1 MTDYPEHVSP
11 DRAAPHAHA
20 ATGAGPLAAAV
31 SGVSWG
37 AIFAGAAGAAALS
50 FVLVLLGTGL
60 GMSSVSPWS
69 SEGIGA
75 VTFGWATIAW
85 VTFISL
91 AASGIG
97 GYLAGRLR
105 TKWSGLHTAEV
116 YFRDTAHGFLAWAV
130 ATLLAA
136 VMVSSAVG
144 SAVSAGAQAGA
155 AVVGG
160 AASTAM
166 SAGAAGAAN
175 LANGQSDS
183 QSDGDL
189 GGGPMAYFIDSLF
202 RVPANANGT
211 GAAGATANANASMAA
226 SVGATGVAPARE
238 VSRIFAN
245 SVRTGELS
253 QDDAQYVG
261 QLIAQRTGI
270 SLEEAQKRVTDTF
283 AKVQKGI
290 DEAVEKAKLAA
301 DKARK
306 ATAYGSLWLVFS
318 LLLGAFV
325 ASVCATRG
333 GRRRDLQ
340 STL

>member
-1 MTDYPEHVSP
+1 MANYPEQVSS
-11 DRAAPHAHA
+11 DRAASRAYT
-20 ATGAGPLAAAV
+20 ATEAGPLAAAV
-31 SGVSWG
+31 SGVSWA

-75 VTFGWATIAW
+75 TTFGWATIAW

-105 TKWSGLHTAEV
+105 TKWSGLHTAEA

-130 ATLLAA
+130 ATLLAVA
-136 VMVSSAVG
+136 MVSSAVG
-144 SAVSAGAQAGA
+144 SAVSAGAKAGA
-155 AVVGG
+155 TVLGG
-160 AASTAM
+160 AASAAM
-166 SAGAAGAAN
+166 SAGAAGVGA
-175 LANGQSDS
+175 GSG
-183 QSDGDL
+183 DGSEAGD
-189 GGGPMAYFIDSLF
+189 GPMGYFVDSLF
-202 RVPANANGT
+202 RAPVSANSPVSPM
-211 GAAGATANANASMAA
+211 AAGS
-226 SVGATGVAPARE
+226 GAPPAQE
-238 VSRIFAN
+238 VYRIFAN
-245 SVRTGELS
+245 SVRMGELAP
-253 QDDAQYVG
+253 DDAQYVG
-261 QLIAQRTGI
+261 QLIAQQTGI
-270 SLEEAQKRVTDTF
+270 SQQEAQKRVTDAFT
-283 AKVQKGI
+283 KVQQGI
-290 DEAVEKAKLAA
+290 DEAKEKAKVAA

-318 LLLGAFV
+318 LLIGAFV
-325 ASVCATRG
+325 ASFAATMG

>member
-1 MTDYPEHVSP
+1 MADYPEHVSP
-11 DRAAPHAHA
+11 DRGMPRAPLG
-20 ATGAGPLAAAV
+20 TEAGPLAAAV

-75 VTFGWATIAW
+75 STFGWATIAW

-116 YFRDTAHGFLAWAV
+116 YFRDTAHGFVAWAV

-144 SAVSAGAQAGA
+144 SAVSAGAKAGA
-155 AVVGG
+155 SVLGG
-160 AASTAM
+160 AATTAM
-166 SAGAAGAAN
+166 TVGAAGAAG
-175 LANGQSDS
+175 LSNGDA
-183 QSDGDL
+183 
-189 GGGPMAYFIDSLF
+189 GGNAGEGPLSYFVDSLF
-202 RVPANANGT
+202 RAPASAGSAVAPV
-211 GAAGATANANASMAA
+211 AAGN
-226 SVGATGVAPARE
+226 GAPPVQE
-238 VSRIFAN
+238 VVRIFAN
-245 SVRTGELS
+245 SIRTGALA
-253 QDDAQYVG
+253 QGDAQYVA
-261 QLIAQRTGI
+261 QLIAQQTGI
-270 SLEEAQKRVTDTF
+270 SPEEAQKRVTDAY
-283 AKVQKGI
+283 AKVQTSL
-290 DEAVEKAKLAA
+290 DEATEKAKVAA

-306 ATAYGSLWLVFS
+306 ATAYASLWLVFS
-318 LLLGAFV
+318 LLVGAFV
-325 ASVCATRG
+325 ASVAATMG

-340 STL
+340 SSY

>member
-1 MTDYPEHVSP
+1 MADYPEQVLS
-11 DRAAPHAHA
+11 DRVAPRGHT
-20 ATGAGPLAAAV
+20 ATEAGPLAAAV
-31 SGVSWG
+31 SGVSWA

-69 SEGIGA
+69 SEGIDA
-75 VTFGWATIAW
+75 TTFGWATMAW

-130 ATLLAA
+130 ATLLAVA
-136 VMVSSAVG
+136 MVSSAVG
-144 SAVSAGAQAGA
+144 SAVSAGAKAGA
-155 AVVGG
+155 TVLGG
-160 AASTAM
+160 AANTAM
-166 SAGAAGAAN
+166 SVGIAGAGAVTGDSGNDAG
-175 LANGQSDS
+175 D
-183 QSDGDL
+183 
-189 GGGPMAYFIDSLF
+189 GPMGYFIDSLF
-202 RVPANANGT
+202 R
-211 GAAGATANANASMAA
+211 
-226 SVGATGVAPARE
+226 APAAANSA
-238 VSRIFAN
+238 VSPVTAGNGAPPAQQVYRIFAN
-245 SVRTGELS
+245 SVRTGELA
-253 QDDAQYVG
+253 QDDAQYVA
-261 QLIAQRTGI
+261 QLIAQQTGI
-270 SLEEAQKRVTDTF
+270 SQDEAQKRVTDAYT
-283 AKVQKGI
+283 KVQQGI
-290 DEAVEKAKLAA
+290 EEATEKAKVAA

-318 LLLGAFV
+318 LLIGAFV
-325 ASVCATRG
+325 ASFAATIG

>member
-1 MTDYPEHVSP
+1 MANYQESQ
-11 DRAAPHAHA
+11 AAGSLA
-20 ATGAGPLAAAV
+20 AGAYNNAAAGPLLPAV

-75 VTFGWATIAW
+75 ATFGWATVAW
-85 VTFISL
+85 ITFVSL
-91 AASGIG
+91 VAAGVG

-130 ATLLAA
+130 ATLVAA
-136 VMVSSAVG
+136 AIVSSAVG

-155 AVVGG
+155 SALGG
-160 AASTAM
+160 AATAAM
-166 SAGAAGAAN
+166 SVSTAGAAGAAN
-175 LANGQSDS
+175 SESGDSSANG
-183 QSDGDL
+183 
-189 GGGPMAYFIDSLF
+189 PMGYFIDSLF
-202 RVPANANGT
+202 RSPANGGASAAMTPNANSSVNANGPLP
-211 GAAGATANANASMAA
+211 
-226 SVGATGVAPARE
+226 VRE

-245 SVRTGELS
+245 SVRTGTLA
-253 QDDAQYVG
+253 QDDAQYVA
-261 QLIAQRTGI
+261 QLIAARTGI
-270 SLEEAQKRVTDTF
+270 SQQEAQKRVTDTF
-283 AKVQKGI
+283 NKVQTGIQEAKDQAKV
-290 DEAVEKAKLAA
+290 AA

-318 LLLGAFV
+318 LLIGAFV
-325 ASVCATRG
+325 ASVCATLG